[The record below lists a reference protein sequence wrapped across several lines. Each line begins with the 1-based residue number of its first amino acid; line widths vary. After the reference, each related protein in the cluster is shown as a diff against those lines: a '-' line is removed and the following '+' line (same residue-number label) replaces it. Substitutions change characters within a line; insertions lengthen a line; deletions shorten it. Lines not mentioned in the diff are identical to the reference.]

1 MEEMVVSTS
10 RVPRAGNRVK
20 KELPSELRR
29 LITTK
34 RVQLIPGES
43 FLSHPLGV
51 EHPSWSNWTL
61 GWHSRNW
68 DRENWNE
75 GDSSEVHPPTYLC
88 TAFCGI
94 GEIDLT
100 SAASMPGRQ
109 MKVCVFV
116 CRSLTTPPHQPPAPQ
131 GSVDG
136 RVSFDCH
143 SHGPSQMPSY
153 HPHTY
158 PLVRYSIDI
167 VEEVSM
173 IAEFAIGTNIDEG
186 FPDRPLNHRAWLWIA
201 VHEDP
206 RSGKPQTP
214 TYCLHKLQ
222 CRLSGSR
229 QPRLLNAFQ
238 LSLKCKPARNICP
251 R

>member
-29 LITTK
+29 LTTTK
-34 RVQLIPGES
+34 RVQLIPGEA

-68 DRENWNE
+68 DRGNWNE

-131 GSVDG
+131 GSVLTGGCLSTVILTVHPRCLPTTPHLSSRALFHRHRG
-136 RVSFDCH
+136 RGIDDRR
-143 SHGPSQMPSY
+143 
-153 HPHTY
+153 
-158 PLVRYSIDI
+158 VR
-167 VEEVSM
+167 
-173 IAEFAIGTNIDEG
+173 
-186 FPDRPLNHRAWLWIA
+186 DRYEHR
-201 VHEDP
+201 
-206 RSGKPQTP
+206 
-214 TYCLHKLQ
+214 
-222 CRLSGSR
+222 
-229 QPRLLNAFQ
+229 
-238 LSLKCKPARNICP
+238 
-251 R
+251 

>member
-1 MEEMVVSTS
+1 MVVSTS

-29 LITTK
+29 LTTTK
-34 RVQLIPGES
+34 RVQLIPGEA

-68 DRENWNE
+68 DRGNWNE

-131 GSVDG
+131 GSVLTGGCLSTVILTVHPRCLPTTPHLSSRALFHRHRG
-136 RVSFDCH
+136 RGIDDRR
-143 SHGPSQMPSY
+143 
-153 HPHTY
+153 
-158 PLVRYSIDI
+158 VR
-167 VEEVSM
+167 
-173 IAEFAIGTNIDEG
+173 
-186 FPDRPLNHRAWLWIA
+186 DRYEHR
-201 VHEDP
+201 
-206 RSGKPQTP
+206 
-214 TYCLHKLQ
+214 
-222 CRLSGSR
+222 
-229 QPRLLNAFQ
+229 
-238 LSLKCKPARNICP
+238 
-251 R
+251 